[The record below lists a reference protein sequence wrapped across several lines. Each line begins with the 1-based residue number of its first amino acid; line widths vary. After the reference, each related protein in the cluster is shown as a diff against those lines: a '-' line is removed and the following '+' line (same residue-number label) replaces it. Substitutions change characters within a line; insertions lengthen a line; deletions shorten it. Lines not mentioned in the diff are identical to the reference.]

1 MKGQYQR
8 TEGSAIF
15 AGLLSLIVCAV
26 VIRSIIPLPSY
37 SLMDSDGQFLVAAV
51 LIALPAL
58 VSFIVGYTFPLSAW
72 SRRNGWA
79 TPLRKTFELI
89 ALSVVFGA
97 TVLLVAFFVL
107 EAIYRMIGFT
117 LGNLYFQAIVMSLA
131 AISGYFG
138 FSRGRLMD
146 ATIVSGFLPLFVIS
160 GIAVAGITTKDRW
173 WWRNNFSELGDNT
186 TFSALTFDFTLV
198 MSGICLI
205 IIGSF
210 AVYELSAS
218 NKQYLHWR
226 RCAGLPTAL
235 TPEERK
241 QKKRQRRKQIRSAM
255 SSAADQSPAA
265 VFDEMKTIAIEQ
277 QPNLTQAAALARSAQ
292 GSENSTA
299 TATATSTQHK
309 HTEEME
315 NIRQRLEND
324 TSALVTHYRL
334 RMGIFLALTVLA
346 GVSLAGVGI
355 FRYTPHPDMHNLC
368 ARGMMIPMYILLI
381 FLPWLI
387 PSLSKIVYALG
398 WIDVVVIAAAGLLWM
413 HKGTTLTNVEGLTWV
428 LFIVWFIV
436 LSRQIAA
443 ISRDRIDAQT
453 VYNSASSPSIPS

>member
-15 AGLLSLIVCAV
+15 AGLLSLIVCAMAIGV
-26 VIRSIIPLPSY
+26 IIPLPSF
-37 SLMDSDGQFLVAAV
+37 SLMDSDGQFFVSAV
-51 LIALPAL
+51 LIALPAVL
-58 VSFIVGYTFPLSAW
+58 SFIVGYTFPLSAW
-72 SRRNGWA
+72 GRQNGWA
-79 TPLRKTFELI
+79 TPVRKTFELI

-97 TVLLVAFFVL
+97 TVLLVSFFVL
-107 EAIYRMIGFT
+107 ESVYRMIGFA
-117 LGNLYFQAIVMSLA
+117 LGKLYFTAIVMSLA
-131 AISGYFG
+131 AIGGYMG

-218 NKQYLHWR
+218 NQQYLHWR

-255 SSAADQSPAA
+255 SSAADESPAA
-265 VFDEMKTIAIEQ
+265 VIDEMRTIAIQQ
-277 QPNLTQAAALARSAQ
+277 QPNLTQAAALARSTQ
-292 GSENSTA
+292 GDTSERSTSA
-299 TATATSTQHK
+299 SQK
-309 HTEEME
+309 HTEKME
-315 NIRQRLEND
+315 NIRQQLEND

-355 FRYTPHPDMHNLC
+355 FRYTPYPDMHNLC

-387 PSLSKIVYALG
+387 PNLSKIVYALG